1 MQELIKDKHI
11 ATHKILTF
19 DVDGSGC
26 MRTETIRIL
35 FFSGTTDM
43 AIKKA
48 IEWREQ
54 RNKEEP
60 LGTDEEWG
68 KLNYIAHIWTLD
80 ECGNEDKLIAEL

>member
-19 DVDGSGC
+19 DVDNSGC

-35 FFSGTTDM
+35 FFSGTDDES
-43 AIKKA
+43 IKKA

-54 RNKEEP
+54 RNEEEP